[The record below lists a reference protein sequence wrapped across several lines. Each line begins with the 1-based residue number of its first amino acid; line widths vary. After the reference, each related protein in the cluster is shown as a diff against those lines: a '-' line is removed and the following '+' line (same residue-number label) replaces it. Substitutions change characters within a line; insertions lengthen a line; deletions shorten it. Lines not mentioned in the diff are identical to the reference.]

1 VTERDISIP
10 MGSST
15 PEWPGDQPFSCGWTQ
30 TLARGASVNL
40 SAITTSPHVGTHAD
54 APLHVRDGWPASHEV
69 PLSPF
74 AGRAIV
80 CRVDASLDTLA
91 MKDLRAIPSS
101 GPVERL
107 LLRTDCSV
115 ASGRF
120 PERWPVM
127 SVAAVR
133 ALIERGLVLL
143 GVDTPSVDSRHS
155 KTLDVHHALFGGGA
169 FNIESL
175 DLRGVDDGE
184 YELVAYPILLHGL
197 DAAPLRAVL
206 RGRPRHGSTR

>member
-1 VTERDISIP
+1 
-10 MGSST
+10 MGAST

-30 TLARGASVNL
+30 TLARGDSVNL
-40 SAITTSPHVGTHAD
+40 SAMTTSPHVGTHAD

-69 PLSPF
+69 PLTPF
-74 AGRAIV
+74 AGRATV
-80 CRVDASLDTLA
+80 CRVDASIETIEMNDLGALA
-91 MKDLRAIPSS
+91 STAGI
-101 GPVERL
+101 ERL

-127 SVAAVR
+127 SVSAIR
-133 ALIERGLVLL
+133 TLLERGLVLL
-143 GVDTPSVDSRHS
+143 GVDTPSVDARHS

-169 FNIESL
+169 FNLESL

-184 YELVAYPILLHGL
+184 YELTAYPILLHGL
-197 DAAPLRAVL
+197 DAAPVRAVL
-206 RGRPRHGSTR
+206 RRARSLQG